1 MSIFPL
7 SPFTPEALN
16 PPLAPFSV
24 CSRRWHHSFN
34 SISFSHFQHPP
45 SNKYSNFF
53 SIHATMTCNIANTPL
68 DPEPLPLYRRDPDAT
83 SVHSAAPSYVSEAPT
98 YTSRRP
104 SIPFVPTPT
113 PSSTTTSSPLAPSSS
128 PPRGLPSPRYA
139 PGFQSR
145 AYGSIS
151 DIDSHNYNI
160 SHWSSINSSHASR
173 QYHAV
178 ARRRASQAASTA
190 ALLNSLTAVPP
201 LLASPSITNSSANTS
216 PSSSFSTL
224 NNSGSLSAGSNTN
237 DNNSSPSYPA
247 DVSTT
252 PLSPLEDP
260 YLVGEEA
267 AGRARAQ
274 RIYREMCLRGE
285 EAVRYEGKAWEFM
298 LAQMADWEERERSW
312 RRFREQVGRTKLL
325 GRRIGLRS

>member
-1 MSIFPL
+1 
-7 SPFTPEALN
+7 
-16 PPLAPFSV
+16 
-24 CSRRWHHSFN
+24 
-34 SISFSHFQHPP
+34 
-45 SNKYSNFF
+45 
-53 SIHATMTCNIANTPL
+53 MTCNITNTPL
-68 DPEPLPLYRRDPDAT
+68 DTEPLPLYRREPDAI

-104 SIPFVPTPT
+104 SIPSVPAPT
-113 PSSTTTSSPLAPSSS
+113 PSNTTISSPASSS

-145 AYGSIS
+145 AHGSVS

-178 ARRRASQAASTA
+178 ARRRASKAASTA
-190 ALLNSLTAVPP
+190 ALLNSLAAVPP
-201 LLASPSITNSSANTS
+201 PLASPSAASSSANNFPTSSSSALSNSSS
-216 PSSSFSTL
+216 PSVSS
-224 NNSGSLSAGSNTN
+224 NANGC
-237 DNNSSPSYPA
+237 NSSPPYPA
-247 DVSTT
+247 GVNTT
-252 PLSPLEDP
+252 PLPPLEDP

-274 RIYREMCLRGE
+274 RIYREMCLRGD

-298 LAQMADWEERERSW
+298 LAQMTDWEERERSW
-312 RRFREQVGRTKLL
+312 GRFREQVGRTKLL

>member
-1 MSIFPL
+1 
-7 SPFTPEALN
+7 
-16 PPLAPFSV
+16 
-24 CSRRWHHSFN
+24 
-34 SISFSHFQHPP
+34 
-45 SNKYSNFF
+45 
-53 SIHATMTCNIANTPL
+53 MTCNITNTPTH
-68 DPEPLPLYRRDPDAT
+68 PEPLPLYRRDPDAV

-104 SIPFVPTPT
+104 SIPAISTPTPT
-113 PSSTTTSSPLAPSSS
+113 TTGISPPAAAPSSPL
-128 PPRGLPSPRYA
+128 RGLPSPRYA

-145 AYGSIS
+145 AHGSIS
-151 DIDSHNYNI
+151 DVEIHNYNI

-178 ARRRASQAASTA
+178 ARRRASQAANTA
-190 ALLNSLTAVPP
+190 AILNSLAAVPP
-201 LLASPSITNSSANTS
+201 PLTSPAATGPGSNTS
-216 PSSSFSTL
+216 SSSSSIAL
-224 NNSGSLSAGSNTN
+224 NNSGLPTTGAGSA
-237 DNNSSPSYPA
+237 SSSYPS
-247 DVSTT
+247 DITT
-252 PLSPLEDP
+252 TATNPLEDP

-298 LAQMADWEERERSW
+298 LAQMADWKEREESW
-312 RRFREQVGRTKLL
+312 GQFREQVGRTKLL